1 MPETLTIT
9 RLRADLAAATDEL
22 LRLEQADDLCHVTGA
37 WAAQQRVIRRCQD
50 ALIRAMADQ
59 ISADCETAAA
69 NLRRIEVIARDAM
82 AGAAT

>member
-1 MPETLTIT
+1 MPESLTIAG
-9 RLRADLAAATDEL
+9 LRAELAAAEDAL
-22 LRLEQADDLCHVTGA
+22 AGLEQADGFCHTNGA

-69 NLRRIEVIARDAM
+69 NLRRIEIIARDAM
-82 AGAAT
+82 AAGAA